1 MTPIFWRKFMKWKLL
16 LALSFCFSL
25 LIPITTNAF
34 QDVDG
39 KYTGGTTTKPSIP
52 TTKPISPNTAKNIS
66 KATKV
71 VKIGA
76 AVKTANHI
84 RRNKW
89 KYAAGAVI
97 VGATAASYYRND
109 IDRIIDDKFYS
120 NKWRSEKK
128 SELVPVLYKKIHNAK
143 PEKQE
148 AIIEAIQQSLKY
160 YMVMYHNEP
169 FGKLA
174 TDIATSL
181 SLMDGTLT
189 KEVELSISSKEKA
202 SFIIDSVVLN
212 LKRKNRKTNCRKGSI
227 EREFIKNK
235 YSYTTNEIVL
245 KEWDVDAY
253 GYQDKINTNYNN
265 SVNKVRS
272 KYYNFHKDHIPS
284 KRAIELF
291 LQNRDNGNKP
301 LSSDI
306 VSNIEANATSVV
318 LIDKIH
324 RAGRTY
330 GWKNPIA
337 SVVDSKDL
345 FVAMVLDFETY
356 YVMFAERGLVDD
368 SFIANWSRAFAETYI
383 LNEKLCLFERSKL

>member
-1 MTPIFWRKFMKWKLL
+1 MKWKLL
-16 LALSFCFSL
+16 L
-25 LIPITTNAF
+25 LIPFCLTLLMPITSNAF

-39 KYTGGTTTKPSIP
+39 KYTGGTTTKPSVS
-52 TTKPISPNTAKNIS
+52 TTKPISSNTAKNIS

-76 AVKTANHI
+76 ALKTANHI

-109 IDRIIDDKFYS
+109 IDRIIDNKFYS

-148 AIIEAIQQSLKY
+148 AIIDAIQESLKY
-160 YMVMYHNEP
+160 YMVMYNNEP

-174 TDIATSL
+174 TDVATSL
-181 SLMDGTLT
+181 GILT
-189 KEVELSISSKEKA
+189 VDFKTEVELSLSDKERA
-202 SFIIDSVVLN
+202 SYIIDSTVLD
-212 LKRKNRKTNCRKGSI
+212 LRKRNRKTNCKRGSS
-227 EREFIKNK
+227 EREFIKQR
-235 YSYTTNEIVL
+235 YSYDTKDTVL

-253 GYQDKINTNYNN
+253 GHQDKINSNHND
-265 SVNKVRS
+265 SVKVSS
-272 KYYNFHKDHIPS
+272 KYYKFHKDHIPS
-284 KRAIELF
+284 KKAVELF
-291 LQNRDNGNKP
+291 LQARDNGNIKFDP
-301 LSSDI
+301 DVI
-306 VSNIEANATSVV
+306 SNIYNNATSVV
-318 LIDKIH
+318 LFDKIH

-330 GWKNPIA
+330 GWKNGKSTVA
-337 SVVDSKDL
+337 TSRSVIDSKNL
-345 FVAMVLDFETY
+345 FAAMVLDFESY
-356 YVMFAERGLVDD
+356 YVMYAEKGLADD
-368 SFIANWSRAFAETYI
+368 TFIMNWSRAFAETYL